1 MSNFTNPR
9 DYVRKDKKIEKLL
22 NDNDGEMTE
31 EITDMML
38 EDRGISFDKKDKP
51 VMDVN
56 QFIKYAMSVTSAK
69 ENAAGIWFYNYRAKH
84 YDLLSYEQY
93 KKIFFY
99 IVEQASETVW
109 KSSME
114 KQYMAYF
121 KNKVE
126 QFQTSGNQAGVLQF
140 SNCILDFSDGEAG
153 VMNPSPKHFC
163 NFRLPYNYDENAQC
177 PEFMKFIYDI
187 FEGDEERVQLIQE
200 IMGACLLYDKC
211 MQYLVVF
218 LGNGSNGKSL
228 LASTIKHMLG
238 DVNVSAIPLDKLSGD
253 RFSKQN
259 LDGKL
264 LNISSEIKSEKI
276 YSTSDF
282 KTLTGG
288 DSVEVEKKFQN
299 AYTTEIYCKYIV
311 LANEMFQTDD
321 NSEGFYRRLIIVP
334 FNQQYHKL
342 NPNEEM
348 EENKKYQDVFL
359 EDTLKDELSGIFNFA
374 LDGLMRLWENGFQ
387 FSYSSVCEKAKERFK
402 KEHNVVMAFL
412 NECVDVQGI
421 NSKVKIKSSELFP
434 RFEKFCRE
442 NHYNRQYNNTT
453 KQKFFKL
460 LEQVIDTEKLDVV
473 KKKRN
478 DSYYFVGMKFKD

>member
-1 MSNFTNPR
+1 M
-9 DYVRKDKKIEKLL
+9 
-22 NDNDGEMTE
+22 
-31 EITDMML
+31 
-38 EDRGISFDKKDKP
+38 
-51 VMDVN
+51 
-56 QFIKYAMSVTSAK
+56 
-69 ENAAGIWFYNYRAKH
+69 
-84 YDLLSYEQY
+84 
-93 KKIFFY
+93 
-99 IVEQASETVW
+99 
-109 KSSME
+109 
-114 KQYMAYF
+114 
-121 KNKVE
+121 
-126 QFQTSGNQAGVLQF
+126 
-140 SNCILDFSDGEAG
+140 
-153 VMNPSPKHFC
+153 
-163 NFRLPYNYDENAQC
+163 
-177 PEFMKFIYDI
+177 
-187 FEGDEERVQLIQE
+187 
-200 IMGACLLYDKC
+200 
-211 MQYLVVF
+211 
-218 LGNGSNGKSL
+218 
-228 LASTIKHMLG
+228 
-238 DVNVSAIPLDKLSGD
+238 
-253 RFSKQN
+253 
-259 LDGKL
+259 
-264 LNISSEIKSEKI
+264 
-276 YSTSDF
+276 
-282 KTLTGG
+282 
-288 DSVEVEKKFQN
+288 EKKFQN